1 MHKGSGILKK
11 REVLGFK
18 ILGWTLYLEECP
30 CIPHKLK
37 RSFYIVGSLKS
48 LIGVKMHWGQGLVS
62 VDKVERERSKLGLW
76 TTRNLKSS
84 SEKKKFEHIIIGST
98 AENFPSR
105 NSLMH
110 IIIYFLQLHN
120 AHHKL
125 RPAGELPFLTFP
137 QYS

>member
-1 MHKGSGILKK
+1 MDTVPNGMPMNNTQAKKIFLYCGI
-11 REVLGFK
+11 FK
-18 ILGWTLYLEECP
+18 EFDWG
-30 CIPHKLK
+30 
-37 RSFYIVGSLKS
+37 
-48 LIGVKMHWGQGLVS
+48 KMHWGQGLVS

-76 TTRNLKSS
+76 TTRNQKSS

-105 NSLMH
+105 NFLMH

-125 RPAGELPFLTFP
+125 RPAGELPFLNFP